1 MDKQHEKIKGYR
13 NLSQEEIDSI
23 NKGKCLAEQVSVYL
37 TELENLEDSD
47 KRCISLARTNLQQ
60 GFMWAIRGIAR
71 PESF

>member
-1 MDKQHEKIKGYR
+1 MDNQHEKIKGYR

-23 NKGKCLAEQVSVYL
+23 NKGKCLAEKVSVYL

-60 GFMWAIRGIAR
+60 GFMWAIRV
-71 PESF
+71 